1 MLDRIDQRIFLKNF
15 FKDYEKSHK
24 KAFRFLFG
32 NDVDK
37 TIDDL
42 TEKLIYA
49 MKERPEFF
57 TYVVEG
63 ESFVDSDEV
72 RIPIQDSNTL
82 VAMLSYFERKRCE
95 MQRESL
101 FGVPEFLQNIIG
113 ILQTKYSEVKAKEQE
128 EFEKKRLI
136 ELEKKEREEYE
147 RLKKKYGDK

>member
-1 MLDRIDQRIFLKNF
+1 MLDRIDQNIFLKNF
-15 FKDYEKSHK
+15 FKGYEKANRK
-24 KAFRFLFG
+24 GFRALFG

-57 TYVVEG
+57 TFVVDG
-63 ESFVDSDEV
+63 ENLVDKDEV

-82 VAMLSYFERKRCE
+82 AAMLSYFERKKCE
-95 MQRESL
+95 IERESL
-101 FGVPEFLQNIIG
+101 FGIPEFLQNIIG
-113 ILQTKYSEVKAKEQE
+113 VLQTKYSEVKAKEQE

-147 RLKKKYGDK
+147 RLKKKYGNR

>member
-15 FKDYEKSHK
+15 FKDYEKSNRK
-24 KAFRFLFG
+24 GFRALFG

-57 TYVVEG
+57 TYVCDG
-63 ESFVDSDEV
+63 ESLVDKDEV

-82 VAMLSYFERKRCE
+82 AAMLSYFERKKYEIR
-95 MQRESL
+95 RESL
-101 FGVPEFLQNIIG
+101 FGTPEFLQDIIG
-113 ILQTKYSEVKAKEQE
+113 VLQTKCNEVKAKEQE

-136 ELEKKEREEYE
+136 ELEKKELEEYE
-147 RLKKKYGDK
+147 RLKKKYGGQ